1 MSKRLQIYLSPEA
14 EEKLQKVLDEAV
26 IGFTAGTIKI
36 SDVVS
41 EMILAS
47 DLDIKELRL
56 KYTDFKK
63 SLIELAH
70 TDNLDL
76 EVAIKALQELK
87 SKITKIKSKS
97 SRMNEADNE

>member
-1 MSKRLQIYLSPEA
+1 MSKRLQIYLSSEA
-14 EEKLQKVLDEAV
+14 ETKLEKVLSEAV
-26 IGFTAGTIKI
+26 DGFTAGTIKI

-70 TDNLDL
+70 TDNLDI

-87 SKITKIKSKS
+87 SKITKIKSKNPKL
-97 SRMNEADNE
+97 NEADHE

>member
-14 EEKLQKVLDEAV
+14 EVKLQAIYNEATQN
-26 IGFTAGTIKI
+26 FTSGSMKI

-70 TDNLDL
+70 TENLDI

-87 SKITKIKSKS
+87 TKITKIKGKTSKS
-97 SRMNEADNE
+97 SEANHE

>member
-14 EEKLQKVLDEAV
+14 ETKLETIYSEATH
-26 IGFTAGTIKI
+26 GFTAGTIKI

-70 TDNLDL
+70 AENLDI

-87 SKITKIKSKS
+87 NRISKAKGKASKA
-97 SRMNEADNE
+97 NEINHE